1 MIMKKIFTL
10 CAALFMGMAAF
21 AQVDNTFQFVDVDG
35 NEIADGSTWH
45 AFEKTEDIFMGTL
58 VNSGLYV
65 KNTTGEDA
73 FVSVDYQFL
82 QMDGGAFQIC
92 YPGSCATKHFD
103 ELTIP
108 SEILEGS
115 RGNHLANETMS
126 LQTEWIVKSSPL
138 DFEHRY
144 PEEIEGTCT
153 VSIQLKRVAGLE
165 LDAEVLAYGPKIT
178 LVLHNDGTTQGIEG
192 VDGAAAK
199 TPVAYY
205 SLDGRRLPV
214 AQKGLNIVKYSD
226 GTTAKVVV
234 K

>member
-21 AQVDNTFQFVDVDG
+21 AQVDNTFQFVDADG

-45 AFEKTEDIFMGTL
+45 AFEKTEDMIMGTQIH
-58 VNSGLYV
+58 SGLYV

-73 FVSVDYQFL
+73 YAAVDYEFVEVVDSGSTIF
-82 QMDGGAFQIC
+82 MIC
-92 YPGSCATKHFD
+92 YPAQCIATNIDSTTVGSGVKTNGPD
-103 ELTIP
+103 L
-108 SEILEGS
+108 
-115 RGNHLANETMS
+115 HLANETEDM
-126 LQTEWIVKSSPL
+126 
-138 DFEHRY
+138 
-144 PEEIEGTCT
+144 EIEWVVKQMLTEEVKGTCT
-153 VSIQLKRVAGLE
+153 VTLQLKRMSGME
-165 LDAEVLAYGPKIT
+165 PDAEVLAYGPKIT

-192 VDGAAAK
+192 VAGAADK

>member
-1 MIMKKIFTL
+1 MKKIFTL

-21 AQVDNTFQFVDVDG
+21 AQVDNTFQFVDADG

-45 AFEKTEDIFMGTL
+45 AFEKTVEPIMTKIH
-58 VNSGLYV
+58 SGLYV

-73 FVSVDYQFL
+73 YAAVDYEFVKVDSSTIF
-82 QMDGGAFQIC
+82 MIC
-92 YPGSCATKHFD
+92 YPAQCITTRIDSTTIGSGVKTNGPD
-103 ELTIP
+103 L
-108 SEILEGS
+108 
-115 RGNHLANETMS
+115 HLANT
-126 LQTEWIVKSSPL
+126 TE
-138 DFEHRY
+138 DM
-144 PEEIEGTCT
+144 EIEWVVKEMFTEEVKGTCT
-153 VSIQLKRVAGLE
+153 VTLQLKRMAGME
-165 LDAEVLAYGPKIT
+165 PDSEVLAYGPKIT

-192 VDGAAAK
+192 VDGAADK

>member
-1 MIMKKIFTL
+1 MKKIFTL

-21 AQVDNTFQFVDVDG
+21 AQVDNTFQFVDADG

-45 AFEKTEDIFMGTL
+45 AFEKTVEPIMTQIH
-58 VNSGLYV
+58 SGLYV

-73 FVSVDYQFL
+73 YVAVDYEFVEADDSTIF
-82 QMDGGAFQIC
+82 MIC
-92 YPGSCATKHFD
+92 YPAKCITTNIDSTTVGSGVKTNGPD
-103 ELTIP
+103 L
-108 SEILEGS
+108 
-115 RGNHLANETMS
+115 HLANETEDM
-126 LQTEWIVKSSPL
+126 
-138 DFEHRY
+138 
-144 PEEIEGTCT
+144 EIEWVVKQLLQEEVKGTCT
-153 VSIQLKRVAGLE
+153 VTLQLKRMAGME
-165 LDAEVLAYGPKIT
+165 TDAEVLAYGPKIT

-192 VDGAAAK
+192 VGGAADK
-199 TPVAYY
+199 TPVAYD